1 MDKKNETIFFNNLKK
16 NKDKLEIYMNA
27 IKEGKITN
35 FDPTTITKLRRLYY
49 GLFSGLL
56 FMYMDPYDFSK
67 IGDKLELLTHVFEDK
82 DYSIVHGEIDS
93 IHEINFEEY
102 DVDDLKSNSWIEV
115 VEGHKTWVYDIFSM
129 MKFEKDVYYKL
140 ENPKIN
146 SVIPKDL
153 IINHPGRDRE
163 DYQIYYDG
171 FNEMLCLY
179 FDRIEKDID
188 SHPFKEILR
197 PEITRFKEEINYEEI
212 EKRNPFK

>member
-1 MDKKNETIFFNNLKK
+1 MDKKNETIYFNNLKK

-56 FMYMDPYDFSK
+56 FMYMDPNDFSK

-82 DYSIVHGEIDS
+82 EYSIVHGEIDS
-93 IHEINFEEY
+93 IREINFEEY

-115 VEGHKTWVYDIFSM
+115 IEGHKTWVYDIFSM

-140 ENPKIN
+140 ENPKVDRI
-146 SVIPKDL
+146 IPKDV

-163 DYQIYYDG
+163 DYQNYYDG